1 MFQNLVGAFKL
12 VHIGII
18 AIGVVLSLGGC
29 GYKGELV
36 WEQNR
41 STPTPDQLKIFEVN
55 SSIKM

>member
-1 MFQNLVGAFKL
+1 MFQNLIGTFKL

-18 AIGVVLSLGGC
+18 AVGVALSLGGC

-41 STPTPDQLKIFEVN
+41 SLPTPAEVKFFEVN
-55 SSIKM
+55 SSIKI